1 MDYPYNSHLEMLNSE
16 KVGRP
21 RGGKITQYHI
31 DPLEPCCF
39 CQRSSITGPN
49 GCFRFFYIYITNDI
63 MGNIFI
69 HESLFPPL
77 NISSH

>member
-1 MDYPYNSHLEMLNSE
+1 MDYPYTSHLETLKSE

-39 CQRSSITGPN
+39 RQQSSFMGPN
-49 GCFRFFYIYITNDI
+49 RHFRFFNMTNDI

-69 HESLFPPL
+69 RESLSPPL
-77 NISSH
+77 SISSH